1 MADRVTRARRDIRV
15 LNLFIAGSTY
25 KQIGD
30 HPEINLSPAQVHRI
44 VTRELAKA
52 AKRREVVADEALALF
67 IERSEALLKAHWP
80 RALRGDYKSSVIV
93 DRQLSRQARLFG
105 LVDGMGNGGGTGAG
119 EPPEDSE
126 ADAEDGETESVT
138 DIDKYR
144 RRHGLA

>member
-30 HPEINLSPAQVHRI
+30 HPEIDLSPAQVHRI
-44 VTRELAKA
+44 VQRELAKA
-52 AKRREVVADEALALF
+52 AKRRDLVADQALAMF
-67 IERSEALLKAHWP
+67 IERSEALLKAHWR

-93 DRQLSRQARLFG
+93 DRQLARQARLFN
-105 LVDGMGNGGGTGAG
+105 LVDGAGNGTGAG
-119 EPPEDSE
+119 EPPEEPE
-126 ADAEDGETESVT
+126 ADDEAGEDESVT
-138 DIDKYR
+138 DIDSYR